1 MIHSIPWT
9 APTQPA
15 PAGLLNSPDWWYPLA
30 YAFVLLLA
38 LVLMPGQLRESLRP
52 LWAPVGRW
60 IASLSA
66 PWLWEGLFLWSALSG
81 AFLAPLR
88 VLESIFRVVWSWGR
102 SQLRRLAYLGY
113 ETPILT

>member
-1 MIHSIPWT
+1 MPLHAIPWT

-66 PWLWEGLFLWSALSG
+66 LAVLWLWVWTPLCV
-81 AFLAPLR
+81 LAPILC
-88 VLESIFRVVWSWGR
+88 VLWIIIAVTLVRE
-102 SQLRRLAYLGY
+102 QLRRLAYPGY